1 MGAVR
6 LQRVMVYVGP
16 SERSFYESLQ
26 DAAVPAHEA
35 LAAHA
40 AASALLAPDPAG
52 EAGPSSPR
60 EQLTCFTSLA
70 HPVDTSD

>member
-1 MGAVR
+1 MVHVW
-6 LQRVMVYVGP
+6 LQRVVVYVGP

-26 DAAVPAHEA
+26 DAAVPAQEA

-40 AASALLAPDPAG
+40 ASLAPDSAA

-60 EQLTCFTSLA
+60 EAAPLYRQGFIFISR
-70 HPVDTSD
+70 V